1 MVKLPV
7 LFGPTGHELPSLIC
21 STLKRTSPPAVLP
34 RNLAW
39 IHRHRKK
46 GMLFVYS
53 CRACLTQL
61 YQFVPQKWRDGIF
74 PSCLLH
80 CSFSDAFSRSMFKA
94 VTPLWDRPYEDQLQV
109 THVHSALH
117 KNFDVHSVYNT
128 PDVWKWAIL
137 YSYKFIF
144 FDCPNSLSFNI
155 LLLMSFNN

>member
-7 LFGPTGHELPSLIC
+7 LFGATSHELPSLIC

-34 RNLAW
+34 RNLVW

-46 GMLFVYS
+46 GMLFVCS

-61 YQFVPQKWRDGIF
+61 HQFVPRKWRDGIF
-74 PSCLLH
+74 PSFCLLH

-117 KNFDVHSVYNT
+117 KQLQCTY
-128 PDVWKWAIL
+128 IL
-137 YSYKFIF
+137 CIIHLMCGIGLFFIATSSS
-144 FDCPNSLSFNI
+144 SLTVQIACHLIFCC
-155 LLLMSFNN
+155 